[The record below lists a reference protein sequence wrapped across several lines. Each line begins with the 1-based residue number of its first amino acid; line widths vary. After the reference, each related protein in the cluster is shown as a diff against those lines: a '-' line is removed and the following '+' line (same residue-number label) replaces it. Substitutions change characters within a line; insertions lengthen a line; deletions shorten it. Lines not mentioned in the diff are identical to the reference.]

1 VPAAPAPRRH
11 RFAPTRCPRCA
22 APLPDDHDWCLECG
36 AAARTRLAPP
46 PNWRIPVA
54 IVAAVIVLSLA
65 GLAFAFFTLSGGGDD
80 AVVTTP
86 PATTAAPATQP

>member
-1 VPAAPAPRRH
+1 
-11 RFAPTRCPRCA
+11 
-22 APLPDDHDWCLECG
+22 
-36 AAARTRLAPP
+36 
-46 PNWRIPVA
+46 VA